1 MELCVVLG
9 QTLRQSGM
17 GWVEW
22 GGGREAPGIN
32 QRVNLEV
39 AEISEI
45 AVIVL
50 DGETQNLYHRG
61 HKGTQ
66 RQIGEI
72 YPKLAD

>member
-1 MELCVVLG
+1 VWSWDETYANLG
-9 QTLRQSGM
+9 WAGLNREGV
-17 GWVEW
+17 G
-22 GGGREAPGIN
+22 EAPGVN

-45 AVIVL
+45 AVIAR
-50 DGETQNLYHRG
+50 GQKTQDLYHRG
-61 HKGTQ
+61 HEGTQ